1 MNLHLLFPIKA
12 GALWANTMITHIQ
25 MHTYTDI
32 YACSHKDTFAGNL
45 VSGRNSFAHKL
56 IMKRKYGIL
65 KSSRESIS
73 KRV

>member
-25 MHTYTDI
+25 VHTYTHI

-45 VSGRNSFAHKL
+45 VSDWDSFAHRL
-56 IMKRKYGIL
+56 IMKRKYVIL